1 MHRLVALAA
10 LTVATLALAAP
21 GEAWDIALELDMPG
35 MAPGMV
41 PPQKFRSCGPKRT
54 DAPPFTGAQSND
66 ECQVS
71 DAKKTGS
78 TWTWKMTCKS
88 GMKGTGTVTLKGT
101 DAFDGKTELQVEGSV
116 IRSKLAGKRVGP
128 CDYQGP
134 PPIAAP
140 AAPAK
145 TK

>member
-10 LTVATLALAAP
+10 FTVATLALAAP
-21 GEAWDIALELDMPG
+21 GEEWDIALEIDMPG
-35 MAPGMV
+35 MPPGMV

-88 GMKGTGTVTLKGT
+88 GMKGSGMVTLKGP
-101 DAFDGKTELQVEGSV
+101 DAFVGKSDLEMEGNL
-116 IRSKLAGKRVGP
+116 IKSKIAGKRVGP
-128 CDYQGP
+128 CDYKGP
-134 PPIAAP
+134 PPSAAP